1 VSTRPGK
8 FRGLALAIDELASI
22 VIRVS
27 DLIQL
32 ATTGPYNSRSHKKI
46 AKRLWDMN
54 KLKEAQELER
64 LFARAKELRS
74 ASSDSS

>member
-1 VSTRPGK
+1 MAENTPLSDTDITG
-8 FRGLALAIDELASI
+8 ELASI

-32 ATTGPYNSRSHKKI
+32 ATTGPYNSRGHKKI
-46 AKRLWDMN
+46 ARRLRRMG
-54 KLKEAQELER
+54 KGKE
-64 LFARAKELRS
+64 AKELEMLIARAEELKS

>member
-1 VSTRPGK
+1 MADDNPPSD
-8 FRGLALAIDELASI
+8 ADIIDELASS
-22 VIRVS
+22 VVRVS

-54 KLKEAQELER
+54 KHIEAEEFETLA
-64 LFARAKELRS
+64 ARAKELKS
-74 ASSDSS
+74 ASSDPA

>member
-1 VSTRPGK
+1 MADSTPPSD
-8 FRGLALAIDELASI
+8 ADIIDELASI
-22 VIRVS
+22 VSRTG

-32 ATTGPYNSRSHKKI
+32 ASTGPYNSRSPKKI

-54 KLKEAQELER
+54 KHIEAEEFETLT
-64 LFARAKELRS
+64 ARAKELRS

>member
-1 VSTRPGK
+1 MADNIPSSD
-8 FRGLALAIDELASI
+8 ADIIDELAS
-22 VIRVS
+22 VVLRVS

-32 ATTGPYNSRSHKKI
+32 ATTGPYTSRSHKKI

-54 KLKEAQELER
+54 KHIEAEEFETLA
-64 LFARAKELRS
+64 ARAKELRS